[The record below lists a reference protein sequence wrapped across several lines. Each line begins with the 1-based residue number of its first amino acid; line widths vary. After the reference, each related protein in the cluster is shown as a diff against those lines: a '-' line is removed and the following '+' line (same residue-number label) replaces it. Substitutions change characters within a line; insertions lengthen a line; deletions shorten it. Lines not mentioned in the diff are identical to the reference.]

1 VSRVVEAV
9 VPARLGQGFRLL
21 MSSSW
26 VSNLGDGIALAAGPL
41 LVASQTRDPFLVS
54 LSVLLQRLPWLLF
67 GLHAGAIA
75 DRVDRKRLVVTSD
88 LCRVVVLAGLCTTI
102 VTGRVDIGVVLAA
115 MFLIGTA
122 EVFADTATG
131 TLLPMLV
138 DKADIGI
145 AFARLQFG
153 FITLNQIA
161 GAPLGAALFAV
172 GLAVPFG
179 VQIVCVLLAVVL
191 VARIE
196 LPAGPVR
203 GEVETHVRRDIV
215 DGVKWLLGHPP
226 IRTLALVIFAF
237 NITWASAW
245 SVLVLYSLDVLHMGP
260 VGYGLLTT
268 AAAVGS
274 LVTTPW
280 YGWLERHVSLAALMR
295 VCLLLEVLMHLGF
308 ALTTVPW
315 VALLIMFGFGA
326 YAFVWG
332 TLSQAVRQRAVP
344 TEFQGRVGS
353 VYGVGVFGGM
363 VLGSGLGGVIA
374 DTWGIT
380 APFWVGF
387 VGSGITLAL
396 VWRQL
401 AHIAH
406 ADETAVSEPANEQ
419 GPTQVG

>member
-9 VPARLGQGFRLL
+9 VPARLGQGYRLL
-21 MSSSW
+21 MASSW

-41 LVASQTRDPFLVS
+41 LVASQTHDPFLVS
-54 LSVLLQRLPWLLF
+54 LAVLLQRLPWLLF

-75 DRVDRKRLVVTSD
+75 DRVDRKRLVVVSD
-88 LCRVVVLAGLCTTI
+88 LCRVTVLAALCTTI
-102 VTGRVDIGVVLAA
+102 VTGWVDIGVVLVV

-138 DKADIGI
+138 DRADLGI
-145 AFARLQFG
+145 AYARLQFG

-161 GAPLGAALFAV
+161 GAPLGAGLFAV

-179 VQIVCVLLAVVL
+179 VQIVWVLFAIVL
-191 VARIE
+191 VTRIR

-203 GEVETHVRRDIV
+203 GEVATHVGRDIG
-215 DGVKWLLGHPP
+215 DGVRWLLGHPP
-226 IRTLALVIFAF
+226 IRTLALVIFSF
-237 NITWASAW
+237 NITWAAAW
-245 SVLVLYSLDVLHMGP
+245 AMLVLYSLDVLHMGP

-268 AAAVGS
+268 AAAAGG

-280 YGWLERHVSLAALMR
+280 YGWLERHVPLATLMR

-308 ALTTVPW
+308 ALTTAPW
-315 VALLIMFGFGA
+315 LAMAIMFVFGA

-332 TLSQAVRQRAVP
+332 SLSAAVRQRAVP

-363 VLGSGLGGVIA
+363 VVGSGLGGLIA

-387 VGSGITLAL
+387 VGSAIMLAL
-396 VWRQL
+396 FWRQL
-401 AHIAH
+401 ALIAH
-406 ADETAVSEPANEQ
+406 ADAEPAAEP

>member
-1 VSRVVEAV
+1 MSRVVEAV
-9 VPARLGQGFRLL
+9 LPARLGPGFRLL

-54 LSVLLQRLPWLLF
+54 LAVLLQRLPWLLF

-75 DRVDRKRLVVTSD
+75 DRLDRKRLVVASD
-88 LCRVVVLAGLCTTI
+88 LCRVAVLAGLCATI
-102 VTGRVDIGVVLAA
+102 VTGWVDTGVVLVA

-138 DKADIGI
+138 DKDDIGI

-153 FITLNQIA
+153 FITVNQIA

-179 VQIVCVLLAVVL
+179 VQIGCVLLAVVL

-196 LPAGPVR
+196 LLAGPVR
-203 GEVETHVRRDIV
+203 GEVATHVRRDIV

-268 AAAVGS
+268 AGAVGS
-274 LVTTPW
+274 LVSTPW
-280 YGWLERHVSLAALMR
+280 YGWLERHVSLATLMR

-308 ALTTVPW
+308 ALTTAPW

-363 VLGSGLGGVIA
+363 VLGSGLGGLIA
-374 DTWGIT
+374 ATWGVT

-406 ADETAVSEPANEQ
+406 ADATSEPATEP
-419 GPTQVG
+419 GASQVG